1 MAAITASMVKELR
14 EMTDAG
20 MMECK
25 KALVEADGDMEK
37 AVDVLRTRGLAAAAK
52 KAGRATNEGTV
63 MTVLA
68 DDAKSA
74 AVVELNCETDF
85 VGMNEKFKAYAEKLG
100 RAALAANAADVEAL
114 RASTFE
120 GEPVEDI
127 LTDAIHVLGENIQL
141 PRATTV
147 NAGGIASY
155 IHGGGKIGV
164 LVETKNDNPATF
176 SAPAFKAFYHDVA
189 LQIAAARPSYVRKDE
204 VPSENLNKEKE
215 ILRAQALNEGKPE
228 KIVDKMV
235 EGRIEKYYKE
245 VCLLEQPFVKD
256 GDKSIQKLT
265 DEVAKEIGAAI
276 TVVSFERFER
286 GEGIEKRQDNF
297 AEEIAAQM
305 QKK

>member
-63 MTVLA
+63 MTVVA

-228 KIVDKMV
+228 KIVPKIV
-235 EGRIEKYYKE
+235 EGRLNAFYKE
-245 VCLLEQPFVKD
+245 VVLLEQPFVKD
-256 GDKSIQKLT
+256 PSKTVGKLFE
-265 DEVAKEIGAAI
+265 EVGGKAVAFARIEVGK
-276 TVVSFERFER
+276 
-286 GEGIEKRQDNF
+286 GE
-297 AEEIAAQM
+297 EE
-305 QKK
+305 

>member
-114 RASTFE
+114 RASPSRASPSRTSSPTPSTCWARTSSSPAPPPST
-120 GEPVEDI
+120 PVASPP
-127 LTDAIHVLGENIQL
+127 TS
-141 PRATTV
+141 TV
-147 NAGGIASY
+147 
-155 IHGGGKIGV
+155 
-164 LVETKNDNPATF
+164 
-176 SAPAFKAFYHDVA
+176 
-189 LQIAAARPSYVRKDE
+189 AARS
-204 VPSENLNKEKE
+204 
-215 ILRAQALNEGKPE
+215 AL
-228 KIVDKMV
+228 
-235 EGRIEKYYKE
+235 
-245 VCLLEQPFVKD
+245 
-256 GDKSIQKLT
+256 S
-265 DEVAKEIGAAI
+265 
-276 TVVSFERFER
+276 
-286 GEGIEKRQDNF
+286 
-297 AEEIAAQM
+297 
-305 QKK
+305 

>member
-164 LVETKNDNPATF
+164 LVQAASPAGASEAVLT
-176 SAPAFKAFYHDVA
+176 AAKDCA
-189 LQIAAARPSYVRKDE
+189 LQIAAMKPSYLKRED
-204 VPSENLNKEKE
+204 VPATVLEEEKTVVLAQMAEDPKMKTKPQQVLAKIAEGKVGKYYSEN
-215 ILRAQALNEGKPE
+215 
-228 KIVDKMV
+228 
-235 EGRIEKYYKE
+235 
-245 VCLLEQPFVKD
+245 CLLEQTFVKD
-256 GDKSIQKLT
+256 GSMNVKQYVDS
-265 DEVAKEIGAAI
+265 VAKAAGTTIDI
-276 TVVSFERFER
+276 TGYVCFER
-286 GEGIEKRQDNF
+286 GEGIEKKADNF
-297 AEEIAAQM
+297 AEEIASM
-305 QKK
+305 IK

>member
-164 LVETKNDNPATF
+164 LVTFNVEGIDPASDAFQKCGRDIAMQVAALNPVSATREDV
-176 SAPAFKAFYHDVA
+176 PADVA
-189 LQIAAARPSYVRKDE
+189 AHE
-204 VPSENLNKEKE
+204 ME
-215 ILRAQALNEGKPE
+215 IYKAQAAESGKPE
-228 KIVDKMV
+228 AIQEKIALGRMDKF
-235 EGRIEKYYKE
+235 YKE
-245 VCLLEQPFVKD
+245 NCLAEQDFVKNPD
-256 GDKSIQKLT
+256 LT
-265 DEVAKEIGAAI
+265 VAQYADECAKEMGGKIAI
-276 TVVSFERFER
+276 TGFVRFAL
-286 GEGIEKRQDNF
+286 GE
-297 AEEIAAQM
+297 
-305 QKK
+305 

>member
-1 MAAITASMVKELR
+1 MVKELR

-25 KALVEADGDMEK
+25 KALVEADGDMDK

-63 MTVLA
+63 MTVVA
-68 DDAKSA
+68 EDAKSA

-114 RASTFE
+114 KAASYE
-120 GEPVEDI
+120 GESVEDI

-147 NAGGIASY
+147 AAGGVATY

-164 LVETKNDNPATF
+164 VVTFDVEGIDPASEGFQT
-176 SAPAFKAFYHDVA
+176 YGRDVA
-189 LQIAAARPSYVRKDE
+189 MQVAAASPVAATRESVPAE
-204 VPSENLNKEKE
+204 VVEHEKA
-215 ILRAQALNEGKPE
+215 IYKAQAAESGKPE
-228 KIVDKMV
+228 NIQEKMAT
-235 EGRIEKYYKE
+235 GRLEKFYKE
-245 VCLLEQPFVKD
+245 NCLTEQAFVKNPD
-256 GDKSIQKLT
+256 QTVNQYTEEAAKNLGGSIKVTGFVRWAL
-265 DEVAKEIGAAI
+265 
-276 TVVSFERFER
+276 
-286 GEGIEKRQDNF
+286 GEN
-297 AEEIAAQM
+297 A
-305 QKK
+305 

>member
-1 MAAITASMVKELR
+1 MVKELR

-164 LVETKNDNPATF
+164 LVQAASPAGASEAVLT
-176 SAPAFKAFYHDVA
+176 AAKDCA
-189 LQIAAARPSYVRKDE
+189 LQIAAMKPSYLKRED
-204 VPSENLNKEKE
+204 VPATVLEEEKTVVLAQMAEDPKMKTKPQQVLAKIAEGKVGKYYSEN
-215 ILRAQALNEGKPE
+215 
-228 KIVDKMV
+228 
-235 EGRIEKYYKE
+235 
-245 VCLLEQPFVKD
+245 CLLEQTFVKD
-256 GDKSIQKLT
+256 GSMNVKQYVDS
-265 DEVAKEIGAAI
+265 VAKAAGTTIDI
-276 TVVSFERFER
+276 TGYVCFER
-286 GEGIEKRQDNF
+286 GEGIEKKADNF
-297 AEEIAAQM
+297 AEEIASM
-305 QKK
+305 IK

>member
-1 MAAITASMVKELR
+1 MVKELR

-164 LVETKNDNPATF
+164 LVTFDVEGIDPASDAFQKCGRDIAMQVAALNPVSATREDV
-176 SAPAFKAFYHDVA
+176 PADVA
-189 LQIAAARPSYVRKDE
+189 AHE
-204 VPSENLNKEKE
+204 ME
-215 ILRAQALNEGKPE
+215 IYKAQAAESGKPE
-228 KIVDKMV
+228 AIQEKIALGRMDKF
-235 EGRIEKYYKE
+235 YKE
-245 VCLLEQPFVKD
+245 NCLAEQDFVKNPD
-256 GDKSIQKLT
+256 LT
-265 DEVAKEIGAAI
+265 VAQYADECAKELGGKIAI
-276 TVVSFERFER
+276 TGFVRFAL
-286 GEGIEKRQDNF
+286 GE
-297 AEEIAAQM
+297 
-305 QKK
+305 